1 MFQHISWKLP
11 ILDHIFKNL
20 GAKEISIFHFN
31 PKMHI
36 LVPFCVFWVISRQN
50 LCRVCY
56 LRCSEKN

>member
-11 ILDHIFKNL
+11 ILDHIFKDL

-36 LVPFCVFWVISRQN
+36 LVPFCVF
-50 LCRVCY
+50 
-56 LRCSEKN
+56 